1 MVGSNPSSVAQS
13 AAALSATSPASSPGK
28 LAWRPPATTKAQ
40 SRPIEQGNIQAFASS
55 NKSVARPPKQR
66 KPLAVAAEG
75 KDLKHK
81 REVVR
86 RFNELKKKSQEIEQ
100 EDEEKKLILHDFRQI
115 ADRRTRAAQT
125 ALHGS
130 LDDETVGTRLS
141 IKPQPVNRHR
151 VMKVSPPR

>member
-1 MVGSNPSSVAQS
+1 M
-13 AAALSATSPASSPGK
+13 
-28 LAWRPPATTKAQ
+28 
-40 SRPIEQGNIQAFASS
+40 
-55 NKSVARPPKQR
+55 
-66 KPLAVAAEG
+66 
-75 KDLKHK
+75 
-81 REVVR
+81 R

-141 IKPQPVNRHR
+141 VKPQPVNRHR
-151 VMKVSPPR
+151 VMKVSPPRQDKPTMVNEHERRRANKERIVKILD